1 MLTYKV
7 KKSPSINMRFFSKE
21 QNKKNQ
27 LFGMI
32 VLLLGRTEIH
42 NKLMKYK
49 GRTSSALTR
58 MQTSNKKLIKEM
70 YSNSLMKEK
79 AFDIKAIL
87 DSGVMKE
94 GIKLYSKNKFAYEIK
109 VKQNTDNSPILL
121 DDFVEEIEYELL
133 EFAAFIPIVEYTIES
148 FLTLG
153 KNLTEREKV
162 LLKQINDHLSTFVDY
177 VEKLLREEEAK
188 K

>member
-1 MLTYKV
+1 MLTYKI
-7 KKSPSINMRFFSKE
+7 KKNINTHFFPKE

-32 VLLLGRTEIH
+32 VLLFGRTEIH

-49 GRTSSALTR
+49 GKTSSALTR
-58 MQTSNKKLIKEM
+58 VQTSNKKLIKEM
-70 YSNSLMKEK
+70 YLNSLMKEK
-79 AFDIKAIL
+79 TFDIKAIL

-109 VKQNTDNSPILL
+109 VKQSTDNSPILL
-121 DDFVEEIEYELL
+121 DDFIEKIEYELL
-133 EFAAFIPIVEYTIES
+133 EFAAFVPVVEYTIES

-162 LLKQINDHLSTFVDY
+162 LLKQINNHLSTFVDY
-177 VEKLLREEEAK
+177 VEKLLK
-188 K
+188 KEGK